1 MVTITTIQWPGR
13 HYSMGGSAL
22 MLIILAAHRCAVR
35 HRSKVTHKFGNKR
48 LYNSTSDQVLPEIS
62 RCTVS
67 WHWGRSKATLAM
79 LLLIPEERDFKLY
92 LQVFS
97 EDVQLMVFQTKEKIN
112 QIRLIRKQDE
122 TVVQKITYYIPAG
135 T

>member
-1 MVTITTIQWPGR
+1 MALGAIQGDTG
-13 HYSMGGSAL
+13 H
-22 MLIILAAHRCAVR
+22 AA
-35 HRSKVTHKFGNKR
+35 TH
-48 LYNSTSDQVLPEIS
+48 S
-62 RCTVS
+62 RGT
-67 WHWGRSKATLAM
+67 GLKQ
-79 LLLIPEERDFKLY
+79 KLY
-92 LQVFS
+92 IQVFS